1 MSHRN
6 IGQTAVWKK
15 IFKIKMS
22 LLIHYPDLYRT
33 YSGSTMGKFKIVS
46 ENWTFGW
53 FTSYLVV
60 HLTLSMV
67 VRVIFDKSEVWPR
80 KSRFEF
86 QNYQKLSLKISE
98 LGSDDSEIFFGGVYL
113 DLEVLRESKKMICR
127 RRRIRFT
134 AYAI

>member
-1 MSHRN
+1 M
-6 IGQTAVWKK
+6 VKEDK
-15 IFKIKMS
+15 IWMTTQQI
-22 LLIHYPDLYRT
+22 YNA
-33 YSGSTMGKFKIVS
+33 MGKFKIVS

-113 DLEVLRESKKMICR
+113 DLEVLPESKKVICR

-134 AYAI
+134 AYAILMIKITKMPKNDILTTF